1 MEIRKHIIVKNYDP
15 FCDPSGGGTKE
26 RSERERDMFIC
37 TVCLQYTNSVN
48 HIHSSDMCLV
58 FG

>member
-26 RSERERDMFIC
+26 RSERERDVFIP
-37 TVCLQYTNSVN
+37 TVYLQYTNSVN